1 MFCDLLYC
9 ADCGKKLW
17 FHTNA
22 NNKSIH
28 YFSCSNYKSD
38 YRGTCQT
45 RHYIRADAIEQ
56 VVQMEL
62 QRMAAFLLED
72 EDAFVDLLT
81 EKSNRD
87 IHFETQRLQREI
99 RTETDRCNTVSSLHE
114 KLYEDNASGKV
125 SDDWYMEQAHRYEV
139 ERLGLKDKI

>member
-1 MFCDLLYC
+1 
-9 ADCGKKLW
+9 
-17 FHTNA
+17 
-22 NNKSIH
+22 
-28 YFSCSNYKSD
+28 
-38 YRGTCQT
+38 
-45 RHYIRADAIEQ
+45 
-56 VVQMEL
+56 MEL

-139 ERLGLKDKI
+139 ERLGLNDKI